1 MKPLQCLG
9 YTKDHRRC
17 RLDRINEKTCKI
29 HRNYYTN
36 WLVKHPINIHY
47 ISQRKINEIIFQL
60 ESGNIVINKEYVKA
74 NVRFYEHDKYLF
86 LINHAKINPLWSTE
100 VFQSYLET
108 SLDTSILIST
118 ETCIEALRY
127 LFKKENWELW
137 KWDEILFSPCWKQ
150 IMFSSIFIDEIN
162 KAPRNNTD
170 YLKDKVLPI
179 FLGIQQSFVIKQEK
193 HMERIKSELLE
204 FCWCP
209 SRIEK
214 WKHEM
219 LEPIY

>member
-1 MKPLQCLG
+1 MNNLQCLG

-17 RLDRINEKTCKI
+17 RLDRINERTCKI

-36 WLVKHPINIHY
+36 WLVKHPINLYY

-60 ESGNIVINKEYVKA
+60 ESGNIVITKEYVKA
-74 NVRFYEHDKYLF
+74 NVRFYNTYLF
-86 LINHAKINPLWSTE
+86 LIQYANINPLWHLE
-100 VFQSYLET
+100 MFQNYLET
-108 SLDTSILIST
+108 NLDCNILIST

-127 LFKKENWELW
+127 LFKKEMWELW
-137 KWDEILFSPCWKQ
+137 KWDEILLSPCWKQ

-162 KAPRNNTD
+162 KAPKNNID
-170 YLKDKVLPI
+170 YLKDKVLTI
-179 FLGIQQSFVIKQEK
+179 FVNIQRSFVKKQEK
-193 HMERIKSELLE
+193 HMEKIKNELLE
-204 FCWCP
+204 FCWSP